1 MMRGVFVAIDG
12 PSINIEPD
20 AWKSAHAKGFPAQ
33 AGRCVPDSPLTHE
46 PALTCRA
53 GAVSGPNPAH

>member
-33 AGRCVPDSPLTHE
+33 AGRCVPDSPLTRYE

-53 GAVSGPNPAH
+53 MAGPDPAH